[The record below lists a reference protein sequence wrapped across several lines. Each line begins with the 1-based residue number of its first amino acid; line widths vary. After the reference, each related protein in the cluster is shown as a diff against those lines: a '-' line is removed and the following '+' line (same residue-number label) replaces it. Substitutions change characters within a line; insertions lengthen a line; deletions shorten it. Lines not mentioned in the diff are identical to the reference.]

1 MQDYYSST
9 SFNYYRRQ
17 DDLKRLSNLV
27 SELDFILPIPT
38 IERPLTDTEI
48 ELELELEL
56 KAKGTTCIK

>member
-9 SFNYYRRQ
+9 SFDHYRRQ

-38 IERPLTDTEI
+38 IEMPLTDTEI
-48 ELELELEL
+48 ELEL